1 MLDIENILKNL
12 AAQLEPIKPEE
23 QFHYELLKDSWKN
36 YVDAENAIKQD
47 GKILKC
53 QNGRFFINP
62 LVNEKNEC
70 WKQILKLSNLFGL
83 TPSPRT
89 AVNSV
94 DPLES
99 LLNGQ

>member
-1 MLDIENILKNL
+1 MLDIDTVLKNL
-12 AAQLEPIKPEE
+12 SAQLEPLKPEE

-36 YVDAENAIKQD
+36 YIDAGNAIEKD
-47 GKILKC
+47 GKVLKC

-70 WKQILKLSNLFGL
+70 WKQILKLSALFGL
-83 TPSPRT
+83 LPSARANANIT
-89 AVNSV
+89 

-99 LLNGQ
+99 LLNG